1 MTDVDARIKKVLPL
15 IDSLISDDSVPR
27 NIRKAVADARE
38 RLGDPNEKD
47 PVMKAGAAIYCLDE
61 VSNDINMPAHA
72 RTQVWNILSM
82 LETIK

>member
-1 MTDVDARIKKVLPL
+1 MIDVDDRIKRILPL
-15 IDSLISDDSVPR
+15 MDDLINDDSVPR
-27 NIRKAVADARE
+27 NVRKAVADARE
-38 RLGDPNEKD
+38 RLNDPNEKD
-47 PVMKAGAAIYCLDE
+47 AVMKAGAAIYCLDE